1 MAVHIANI
9 RQGACYSNGEF
20 GQKWTV
26 WQVTEIRIE
35 PGDSASGSAQ
45 HVVHFRVLVGKNR
58 RKYKSLAL
66 EDFSNKVRYEVELV
80 ESTWQRIK

>member
-1 MAVHIANI
+1 MAIQAANI

-26 WQVTEIRIE
+26 WQVTEIRVE
-35 PGDSASGSAQ
+35 VNDDVSGPEQ
-45 HVVHFRVLVGKNR
+45 QVVHYRVLVGKNR
-58 RKYKSLAL
+58 RKYKSMSVG
-66 EDFSNKVRYEVELV
+66 DFVSKVRYEVELV

>member
-1 MAVHIANI
+1 MVVRAAKI

-26 WQVTEIRIE
+26 WQVTEVSSDINDDTCE
-35 PGDSASGSAQ
+35 SEQ
-45 HVVHFRVLVGKNR
+45 QVVHYRVLVGKNR
-58 RKYKSLAL
+58 RKYKSMSV
-66 EDFSNKVRYEVELV
+66 EDFVNKVRYEVELV